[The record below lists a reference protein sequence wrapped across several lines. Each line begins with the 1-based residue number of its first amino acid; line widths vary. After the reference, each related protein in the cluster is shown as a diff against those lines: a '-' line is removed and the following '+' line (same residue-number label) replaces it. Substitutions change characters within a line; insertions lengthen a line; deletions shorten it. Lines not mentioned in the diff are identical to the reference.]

1 MNKHFFYLFSFLI
14 LFYACTS
21 DDEVEMPPIVKNEVL
36 VDHSVVKKISSQEVT
51 AIYKELSKDL
61 PKDQVPPITLGGVTV
76 YKITYKTS
84 YPGKADKIL
93 ASGSL
98 AVPDD
103 IPNNPIVSYQ
113 HGTITDSKEIPS
125 LFASTKQNNFIA
137 VLSAFGFY
145 VSAPDYLGYG
155 ESKNEFH
162 LYEHG
167 ESLASASYDMLL
179 ASREFLFSQKRNVGN
194 KLFLSGYSE
203 GGYATMALHQYIEAK
218 GKLTVTASAPGAG
231 AYNKSN
237 FALEVLSKNEDLPF
251 MHSYLWV
258 LASYNYVYGI
268 NKPWSYYL
276 NEPYDSAI
284 DPKNPLSVF
293 TATIATNPTKL
304 FKKSFR
310 DEILGK
316 KDTPFNKALKD
327 NDRFDWKANAPVR
340 LYYGTADNYVYP
352 SNSTTAYTAMK
363 AKGSTVELIP
373 FKDKDHFTAADSYG
387 ISVLL
392 QFFAMK

>member
-1 MNKHFFYLFSFLI
+1 MKKNLIYLLTFLLIFYS
-14 LFYACTS
+14 CTS
-21 DDEVEMPPIVKNEVL
+21 DDEVVTPPSVKKETL
-36 VDHSVVKKISSQEVT
+36 VESKVVKKISSAEVT
-51 AIYKELSKDL
+51 AIYNALTKDL
-61 PKDQVPPITLGGVTV
+61 PQDKVPPVTLEGVTV
-76 YKITYKTS
+76 YKLTYKTD
-84 YPGKADKIL
+84 YPGKNDKIL
-93 ASGSL
+93 ASGAL
-98 AVPDD
+98 VVPDN
-103 IPNNPIVSYQ
+103 IPNNHIVSYQ
-113 HGTITDSKEIPS
+113 HGTITDAKEIPS
-125 LFASTKQNNFIA
+125 LFANTEQNNFIV

-145 VSAPDYLGYG
+145 VSVPDYLGYG
-155 ESKNEFH
+155 DSSSEFH

-167 ESLASASYDMLL
+167 ASLASSSYDMLL
-179 ASREFLFSQKRNVGN
+179 ASREFLFSEKRNVGN

-203 GGYATMALHQYIEAK
+203 GGYATMALHQHIEQE

-251 MHSYLWV
+251 IRSYLWV
-258 LASYNYVYGI
+258 LATYNYVYGI

-276 NEPYDSAI
+276 NEPYASAI
-284 DPKNPLSVF
+284 DVKNPLSVF
-293 TATIATNPTKL
+293 TASISANPSKL
-304 FKKSFR
+304 FTQTFR
-310 DEILGK
+310 DEVRDK

-327 NDRFDWKANAPVR
+327 NDRFDWKADAPVK

-363 AKGSTVELIP
+363 AKGSTVELVP

-392 QFFAMK
+392 SFFAQK